1 MTLGRFLAWF
11 WNLLVLQ
18 RHGVFPPA
26 GDFFEAVLRQQ
37 PQATEAVEKCCFSRI
52 SEVTLGTFLAWFW
65 NLLVLQRHGVFPPAG
80 DFFEA
85 VLLQQPQATEAV
97 EKCCFSRISE
107 VTLGTFLAWFW
118 NLLVL
123 QRHGVFPPAG
133 DFFEA
138 VLLQQPQATEAVE
151 KCCFSRIS
159 EVTLGTFL
167 AWFWNLL
174 VLQRHGVFPPAG
186 DFFEAVLLQQP
197 QATEAVEKC
206 CFSRIS
212 EVTLGTFLAWFW
224 NLLVL
229 QRHGVFPPA
238 GDFFEAVLLQQPQA
252 TEAVE
257 KCCFSR
263 ISEVTLGTFLAWF
276 WNLLVLQRHGVFPPA
291 GDFFEAVLLQQPQAT
306 EAVEK
311 CCFSRISEVTLGTF
325 LAWFWNLL
333 VLQRHGVFPPAG
345 DFFEAVLLQQPLATE
360 AVEKCCF
367 SRISEVTLGTFLA
380 WFWNLLVLQRH
391 GVFPPAGDF
400 FEAVLLQQPQATE
413 AVEKCCFSRISEV
426 TLGTFLAWFWN
437 LLVLQRH
444 GVFPPAGDFFEA
456 VLLQQPQATEA
467 VEKCCFS
474 RISEVTLGTFLAW
487 FWNLLVLQRHGV
499 FPPAGDFFEAVL
511 LQQPQATEAV
521 EKCCFSRISEV
532 TLGTFLAW
540 FWNLLVLQR
549 HGVFPPAGDFFE
561 AVLLQQPQATEAVEK
576 CCFSRISEVTLGT
589 FLAWFW
595 NLLVLQRH
603 GVFPPAGDFFE
614 AVLLQQPQATEAV
627 EKCCFSR
634 ISEVTLGTF
643 LAWFWNLLVLQRH
656 GVFPPAGDFFEVV
669 LLQHSQATEAVE
681 KCCFSK
687 GFPSIVTMGPR
698 GSDHRGRNTR
708 SGRRVNQPCHILQRM
723 VCITLCMCFLGIR
736 SLIYLLY
743 LAITLLGD
751 LPARTTSTL

>member
-1 MTLGRFLAWF
+1 M
-11 WNLLVLQ
+11 
-18 RHGVFPPA
+18 
-26 GDFFEAVLRQQ
+26 
-37 PQATEAVEKCCFSRI
+37 
-52 SEVTLGTFLAWFW
+52 
-65 NLLVLQRHGVFPPAG
+65 LVLQRHGVFPPAG

-212 EVTLGTFLAWFW
+212 EVTLGTFLVWFWNLLVLQRHGVFPPAGDFFEAVLRQQPQATEAVAKCCFSRISEVTLGTFLAWFW

-238 GDFFEAVLLQQPQA
+238 GDFFEAVLRQQPQA

-263 ISEVTLGTFLAWF
+263 IAEVTLGTFLAWF

-311 CCFSRISEVTLGTF
+311 CCL
-325 LAWFWNLL
+325 
-333 VLQRHGVFPPAG
+333 
-345 DFFEAVLLQQPLATE
+345 
-360 AVEKCCF
+360 

-474 RISEVTLGTFLAW
+474 RMSEVTLGTFLAW
-487 FWNLLVLQRHGV
+487 FWNLLVLRRHGV

-540 FWNLLVLQR
+540 FWNLLV

-576 CCFSRISEVTLGT
+576 GCFSRISEVTLGT
-589 FLAWFW
+589 FLAWFR
-595 NLLVLQRH
+595 NLLVFQRH
-603 GVFPPAGDFFE
+603 GVFLPAGDFFE

-627 EKCCFSR
+627 EKR
-634 ISEVTLGTF
+634 L
-643 LAWFWNLLVLQRH
+643 
-656 GVFPPAGDFFEVV
+656 FF
-669 LLQHSQATEAVE
+669 
-681 KCCFSK
+681 
-687 GFPSIVTMGPR
+687 
-698 GSDHRGRNTR
+698 
-708 SGRRVNQPCHILQRM
+708 
-723 VCITLCMCFLGIR
+723 
-736 SLIYLLY
+736 
-743 LAITLLGD
+743 
-751 LPARTTSTL
+751 